1 MTPDDR
7 EFGELVA
14 EVRGLRGD
22 VSDLSRRN
30 TAEHA
35 ANAARMQ
42 RIEDKLESGLDRKAD
57 RATVER
63 QGTQIAELSSS
74 QQRTVGRDGFIKAAF
89 GALIALAT
97 IYVANGG
104 HIHL

>member
-30 TAEHA
+30 TAEHE

-42 RIEDKLESGLDRKAD
+42 RIEDKLEAGLERKAD
-57 RATVER
+57 RSVVEAQATEIAKLTSNQER
-63 QGTQIAELSSS
+63 TL
-74 QQRTVGRDGFIKAAF
+74 GRNSFVKAAF
-89 GALIALAT
+89 GALVALAT
-97 IYVANGG
+97 VYIANGG